1 MECFSISLYSVGELD
16 DARSKF
22 RIVAYSLIMLVTIG
36 ASHYYIQLSRKARYK
51 RDAQLLKDSEGVSV
65 HKKSS

>member
-1 MECFSISLYSVGELD
+1 MKCFVCLCSVGELD

-22 RIVAYSLIMLVTIG
+22 RIVAYTVIMLVTIG
-36 ASHYYIQLSRKARYK
+36 ASHYYIQLGRKARQE
-51 RDAQLLKDSEGVSV
+51 RDAELLKNSQGASV